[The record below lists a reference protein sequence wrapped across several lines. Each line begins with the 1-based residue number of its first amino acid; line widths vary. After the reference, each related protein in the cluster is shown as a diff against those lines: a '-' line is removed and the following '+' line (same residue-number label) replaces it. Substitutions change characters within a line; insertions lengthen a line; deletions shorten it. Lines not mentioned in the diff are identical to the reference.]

1 MNPNHTIEKMRAMR
15 MKTMAELY
23 HQNLNGGLSAELS
36 IDDFMTMLIEA
47 EWEERQSRRIARLIK
62 QAGFKS
68 QATPTDIDYDPG
80 RGLDKTQI
88 TRLLSLGFISRN
100 ENIIITGPTG
110 VGKSWL
116 GQAIGGQACQMLIKT
131 RYFGMARFFDQAKL
145 ARLEGSYPKFMKTLD
160 KTPLLILDDFG
171 LRPMDQTDRGL
182 LLDLIDQRH
191 GAASTILCSQIP
203 VSGWHQLIGEGT
215 MADAILDRVVYSSHR
230 IELKG
235 ESLRKKKTLELIT
248 PNP

>member
-23 HQNLNGGLSAELS
+23 HQNLNGGFCSELS
-36 IDDFMTMLIEA
+36 TDEFLTMLIEA

-88 TRLLSLGFISRN
+88 TRLLGLGFIRKA
-100 ENIIITGPTG
+100 ENLIITGPTG

-116 GQAIGGQACQMLIKT
+116 GQAIGHQAAQRLIKT
-131 RYFGMARFFDQAKL
+131 RYFGTARFFDQAKL
-145 ARLEGSYPKFMKTLD
+145 ARLEGTYHKFMKTLE
-160 KTPLLILDDFG
+160 KTALLILDDFG
-171 LRPMDQTDRGL
+171 LRPMDQADRGL

-191 GAASTILCSQIP
+191 GETSTILCSQIP

-215 MADAILDRVVYSSHR
+215 IADAILDRVVYSSHR

-235 ESLRKKKTLELIT
+235 ESLRKKQRL
-248 PNP
+248 NP